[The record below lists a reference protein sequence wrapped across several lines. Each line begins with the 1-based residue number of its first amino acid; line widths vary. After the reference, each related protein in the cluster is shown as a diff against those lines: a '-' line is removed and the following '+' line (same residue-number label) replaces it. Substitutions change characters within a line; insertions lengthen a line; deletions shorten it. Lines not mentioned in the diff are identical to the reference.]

1 MVVVAG
7 SDVGKHSLEVSV
19 AEGRAKAFRNM
30 APGIGK
36 LHAFLREQGAA
47 KAVCEPTGGYER
59 RMVRSATGGREAG
72 FPVQP
77 AHPNRVRAFARVC
90 GYEAKTDLLDAQ
102 LLARYGR
109 MFPEPEPQPAEPER
123 QDLQDL
129 LRRRQQLVAQRVQER
144 NRLRQDGEATA
155 LQSTQR
161 HIAWPDQ
168 EIAQLDQEYQS
179 RLRRHAALSQS
190 ARGGLRTG
198 PGVGPITRRHPG
210 GRTAGTGPLGRQSP
224 HRPGGFGAL
233 VPGQRPAAG
242 TSVHSGR
249 SRRGAP
255 HPRPGSPVGNSN
267 RRHAQRLLA
276 KTAPT
281 RQGRESRSGGG
292 DAEAAAAPERGSP
305 SGYPMAPGTATHN
318 LNCP

>member
-1 MVVVAG
+1 MMVVVAG

-19 AEGRAKAFRNM
+19 AEGRAKAFRNT

-161 HIAWPDQ
+161 HIAWLDQ

-179 RLRRHAALSQS
+179 RLRRHAALGQS

-198 PGVGPITRRHPG
+198 PGVGPITAATLVAELPELGHWDDKALTALVGLAPWSRDSGQQQGHRSIRG
-210 GRTAGTGPLGRQSP
+210 GRGVVRRILYLAARSAIRTDATLSDFYQRLRQRGKAGKV
-224 HRPGGFGAL
+224 AL
-233 VPGQRPAAG
+233 VAVMRKRLLRLNAVA
-242 TSVHSGR
+242 
-249 SRRGAP
+249 RRGTP
-255 HPRPGSPVGNSN
+255 WRPEP
-267 RRHAQRLLA
+267 L
-276 KTAPT
+276 PT
-281 RQGRESRSGGG
+281 
-292 DAEAAAAPERGSP
+292 
-305 SGYPMAPGTATHN
+305 T
-318 LNCP
+318 